1 MTKHYILLNKY
12 SLIMKKIFKF
22 SFIMILLVATFAC
35 NSKNNKKITQIVKK
49 DSIDTFK
56 YFVEQF
62 ADLKI
67 MRYQVPLF
75 DSLSLQQKELVY
87 YLSQASLCGRDI
99 IWDQNYK
106 HNLCIR
112 RTLENIINTY
122 KGDKNSEDY
131 SKFLVYTKRV
141 FFSNG
146 IYHHYSSD
154 KIIPNFSKEFLTE
167 LINNSDAT
175 KFPLQEGENIIKLT
189 KKLIPILFDPKI
201 DPKKVSL
208 DPQKD
213 LVKSSAINFYSEVN
227 QKEVEKY
234 YADAADK
241 TNKTPISYGLNSKL
255 VKEDGKILEKVYKI
269 GGLYTKAIEQ
279 IVLWLE
285 KAITVAEND
294 TQKKTIEKLIEYYK
308 TGDLKTWDEY
318 NILWVKDLD
327 SRVDFVN
334 GFIEVYEDPLGKKA
348 TWESVVNFKDIE
360 ATKRAVIISNNAQWF
375 EDNSP
380 VDVRFKKKE
389 VKGVTAKVITVASL
403 GGDCYPSTPIGI
415 NLPNADWIRKDYG
428 SKSVTM
434 ENITY
439 AYDEAA
445 KGNGF
450 LEEFSYTKEEIELD
464 KKYGSLSDNLHTDLH
479 ECLGHG
485 SGQLLPGV
493 SVDAMKNFH
502 STLEEARADLFGLYY
517 IMDEKMIQL
526 GLIPNFDVA
535 KTLYNNYI
543 RNGLMTQLVRID
555 LGKNIEESHMRN
567 RQLIAK
573 WCFEKGQKDSVIIKK
588 IKEGKTYIVITNY
601 KKLRA
606 LFGELLKEIQR
617 IKSEGDYA
625 ACKKLIET
633 YAIKVDPILH
643 KEVLARYKKLN
654 LAPYG
659 GFMNPVYKPVMDGSK
674 IIDITIEYP
683 DNYMEQMLNYS
694 KNYSFLPT
702 YN

>member
-22 SFIMILLVATFAC
+22 SLIMILLVATFAC
-35 NSKNNKKITQIVKK
+35 NSKNNKKNTQIVKK

-154 KIIPNFSKEFLTE
+154 KIIPNFSKEFFTE

-175 KFPLQEGENIIKLT
+175 KFPLQEGENITKLIE
-189 KKLIPILFDPKI
+189 KLIPIMFDSKI

-208 DPQKD
+208 DPKKD

-255 VKEDGKILEKVYKI
+255 VKIHGKIEEKVYKI

-279 IVLWLE
+279 IVFWLK
-285 KAITVAEND
+285 KAVTVAEND
-294 TQKKTIEKLIEYYK
+294 TQKKSIETLIEYYK
-308 TGDLKTWDEY
+308 TGNLKTWDEY
-318 NILWVKDLD
+318 NILWVKDLNAQ
-327 SRVDFVN
+327 VDFVN

-360 ATKRAVIISNNAQWF
+360 ATKRAEIISNNAQWF

-517 IMDEKMIQL
+517 IMNEKMIQL

-573 WCFEKGQKDSVIIKK
+573 WCFEKGQKDSVIVKK
-588 IKEGKTYIVITNY
+588 VKEGKTYIVITDY

-659 GFMNPVYKPVMDGSK
+659 GFMNPIYKPVMDGSK
-674 IIDITIEYP
+674 IIDIIIEYP